1 VVSNI
6 GHVLSLVSHTIGGNR
21 WTGCS
26 QSLKWPSGYAGQKA
40 TLDFWRHKGIG
51 PKSANLGGR
60 VMYRES
66 DVEAWIAEQFAAADT
81 AEQRAG

>member
-1 VVSNI
+1 MDRLLTKPEVAEW
-6 GHVLSLVSHTIGGNR
+6 LR
-21 WTGCS
+21 R
-26 QSLKWPSGYAGQKA
+26 PKA

-66 DVEAWIAEQFAAADT
+66 DVEAWIAEQFAATAADT
-81 AEQRAG
+81 AEHRAG